1 MKPKSSVDRGHE
13 PARVCAKIERKRT
26 IDVRGWKTAKS
37 CENALASWPFYSF
50 VQPCN
55 ELLAETIT
63 ARRTIR
69 CVLVVSKHTGW
80 PLSPHTTK
88 TVWTI
93 RPYRGTLVDGH
104 GSYALRKIFPVF
116 GLR

>member
-37 CENALASWPFYSF
+37 CENALASRPFYSF

-69 CVLVVSKHTGW
+69 CVLVVSKHTATGIIHQGVTDS
-80 PLSPHTTK
+80 LLQNSPSFHRANIFILGFK
-88 TVWTI
+88 
-93 RPYRGTLVDGH
+93 RPRY
-104 GSYALRKIFPVF
+104 
-116 GLR
+116 